1 MRFNMGSGY
10 DDDYMESHRH
20 HQRDMADRMPRMM
33 HNERMMSS
41 YMRGGI
47 EQNPDAEIVHS
58 MSTNGIT
65 STYFSDGTMF
75 HDLRGW
81 SRFAN
86 PEDEGKILMIRNIFR
101 VLSIIG
107 TVLIIFAVFTDRFST
122 AIVLPT
128 MVLLFFSFA
137 GKGAAY
143 SLMRIRYKRNK
154 KRSSKESKET
164 LHLSSLEDSNE
175 KIVNP
180 YQRGST
186 PNSLDS
192 TRDRHEIDYI
202 PPAPEIYDPQSP
214 SINKSS
220 SSRSRE
226 DELDDLERILDEYD
240 ENHQSNGDADY
251 TEDDSSLDMV
261 DAPRNFVDDEDFSN
275 YLPPNSYMPEEF
287 AKSIYDEKMMETYND
302 IEHSPDAERMYSS
315 GSGID
320 KETFFTDGTV
330 FHYTRGWSRYAEIS
344 EMDKILKIRNS
355 MTRWVMFGLAV
366 TAFGSLVFIIPFP
379 PLLFVFAAGI
389 AITIIVALIGGA
401 KLSSMHKN
409 YKKRQESHMI
419 TSLSSLE
426 NLDDE

>member
-1 MRFNMGSGY
+1 
-10 DDDYMESHRH
+10 
-20 HQRDMADRMPRMM
+20 
-33 HNERMMSS
+33 
-41 YMRGGI
+41 
-47 EQNPDAEIVHS
+47 
-58 MSTNGIT
+58 
-65 STYFSDGTMF
+65 
-75 HDLRGW
+75 
-81 SRFAN
+81 
-86 PEDEGKILMIRNIFR
+86 MIRNIFR

-107 TVLIIFAVFTDRFST
+107 TALIIFIVFTDRFYT
-122 AIVLPT
+122 ALALPT

-143 SLMRIRYKRNK
+143 YLMRIRYKRNK

-164 LHLSSLEDSNE
+164 LHLASLDDDNE

-180 YQRGST
+180 YPGGNTST
-186 PNSLDS
+186 SLDS
-192 TRDRHEIDYI
+192 VRDRHEIDYI

-214 SINKSS
+214 SVNKSS

-226 DELDDLERILDEYD
+226 DELDDLERILDDYD
-240 ENHQSNGDADY
+240 ENHHSNRDTDY
-251 TEDDSSLDMV
+251 QKDDVS
-261 DAPRNFVDDEDFSN
+261 APRNFVDDEDFSN
-275 YLPPNSYMPEEF
+275 HLPPDSHMPEEF
-287 AKSIYDEKMMETYND
+287 AKNIYDEKMMETYND

-344 EMDKILKIRNS
+344 EMDKILKIRKL

-366 TAFGSLVFIIPFP
+366 TAFGSLVFIIPSP
-379 PLLFVFAAGI
+379 PLLFVFSAGI
-389 AITIIVALIGGA
+389 VITTIVALIGGA

-409 YKKRQESHMI
+409 YKKRQESHRI
-419 TSLSSLE
+419 TSLPSLE